1 VAWTARR
8 AAEGTVSG
16 PISLPRVPRC
26 FRQLGRASAP
36 MILQPVH
43 PARRGGWGYRSSVG
57 RPQTHNPVARL
68 GLNLAGLKIY
78 DVRHCQ
84 ARHEGHST
92 RAHLEAAAL
101 VGGLPFRPLPHGRK
115 RRRGDAIRARTPNTV
130 PPVPTILGIGAE
142 P

>member
-1 VAWTARR
+1 LVS
-8 AAEGTVSG
+8 AE
-16 PISLPRVPRC
+16 P
-26 FRQLGRASAP
+26 
-36 MILQPVH
+36 
-43 PARRGGWGYRSSVG
+43 
-57 RPQTHNPVARL
+57 NPVARL

-115 RRRGDAIRARTPNTV
+115 RRSRDAIRARTPNTV
-130 PPVPTILGIGAE
+130 PPVTASGSACNPTILGIGAE